1 MLPISSF
8 TADLIGFAGSAC
20 IVGAFAYSN
29 VTKQMNLLMFNLVN
43 FIGAALLTV
52 SLMVNF
58 NLPTMV
64 LEIVWMAIALFGI
77 TKALMARNTGKT
89 VGTDENTAS

>member
-8 TADLIGFAGSAC
+8 SADLIGFAGSFL
-20 IVGAFAYSN
+20 IVSAYAYSN
-29 VTKQMNLLMFNLVN
+29 MTAQMNLLLFNVLN
-43 FIGAALLTV
+43 FIGAALLAV
-52 SLMVNF
+52 SLTVNY

-77 TKALMARNTGKT
+77 VKALRKRSAPH
-89 VGTDENTAS
+89 GTHS